1 MKKPKLKS
9 KNNNLHYISELRQDP
24 VSGDWVVIATIRNKR
39 PDQLIVK
46 KEKRRIPPKAD
57 CPFENP
63 QASGHPS
70 PKIIESLP
78 KQKDWFLQ
86 IVENKFPAF
95 KPEEVSVQEQPF
107 GPHHIING
115 RGYHEILIIKDH
127 YKPLSDYSVKEL
139 AIMLKTLQKRYREIS
154 RDKKIKYIAI
164 FHNWGSTAGA
174 SIYHP
179 HWQIIGIPVI
189 PPRLEHSLN
198 GSLRYFNR
206 HRKCVYCEMIKFER
220 REHKRIIF
228 ENGGAVAFSP
238 FVSHEPFEIRI
249 FPKKHISYF
258 EQTSSQLT
266 KSIAAALKASL
277 TLLKNKLDDPDLNF
291 FIHTAPVGD
300 KNKHRHYHW
309 HIEII
314 PKISV
319 SAGFEL
325 STGIEI
331 TIIDPDEGAKFL
343 KS

>member
-1 MKKPKLKS
+1 M
-9 KNNNLHYISELRQDP
+9 KNNNNLRFISELRQDP
-24 VSGDWVVIATIRNKR
+24 VSGDWVVIATIRNRR

-63 QASGHPS
+63 QESGHLP

-95 KPEEVSVQEQPF
+95 KPEEVSVQERPF
-107 GPHHIING
+107 GPYHLING
-115 RGYHEILIIKDH
+115 RGYHEILILKDH
-127 YKPLSDYSVKEL
+127 HKPLSDYSIEEL
-139 AIMLKTLQKRYREIS
+139 ALMLNSLQKRHRQIS
-154 RDKKIKYIAI
+154 CDKKIKYISI
-164 FHNWGSTAGA
+164 FHNWGATAGA

-189 PPRLEHSLN
+189 PPAVQHSLT
-198 GSLRYFNR
+198 GSLRYFQR
-206 HRKCVYCEMIKFER
+206 HRKCVYCEMIRFEN
-220 REHKRIIF
+220 REQKRIIF
-228 ENGGAVAFSP
+228 ENGRAVAFSP
-238 FVSHEPFEIRI
+238 FVSREPFEIRI
-249 FPKKHISYF
+249 FPKKHLSYF
-258 EQTSSQLT
+258 EETSPKFIT
-266 KSIAAALKASL
+266 AMAEALRTSL
-277 TLLKNKLDDPDLNF
+277 KLLKNRLDDPDLNF
-291 FIHTAPVGD
+291 FIHTAPIVD

-314 PKISV
+314 PKISI

-331 TIIDPDEGAKFL
+331 TVIDPNEGAKFL